1 MYRRAKNNHTCL
13 IKLNSEMDICNN
25 CIHVEEK
32 FFISVRRK
40 NRPHIMSIGPLMRKL
55 IFWGAHSIFGDLRPN
70 RGPNIDFRK
79 RLSEQK
85 LFISIRRTN

>member
-1 MYRRAKNNHTCL
+1 
-13 IKLNSEMDICNN
+13 
-25 CIHVEEK
+25 
-32 FFISVRRK
+32 
-40 NRPHIMSIGPLMRKL
+40 MSIGPLMRKL

-79 RLSEQK
+79 KLSEQK